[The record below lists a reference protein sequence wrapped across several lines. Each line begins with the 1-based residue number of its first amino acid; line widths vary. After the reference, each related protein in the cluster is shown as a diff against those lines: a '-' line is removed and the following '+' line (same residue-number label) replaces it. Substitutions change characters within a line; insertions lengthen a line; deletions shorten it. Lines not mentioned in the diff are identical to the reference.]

1 MSEQE
6 VNHLLGLFQRLAGD
20 MENYAYFYAKSEEGK
35 MLKVEGKKLK
45 DESNKSETKADGRME
60 EPAEEEME
68 AWREMHDVPSP
79 DHVPFWKVLEE
90 NGVDYDSDQS
100 RGV

>member
-1 MSEQE
+1 
-6 VNHLLGLFQRLAGD
+6 
-20 MENYAYFYAKSEEGK
+20 

-45 DESNKSETKADGRME
+45 EESNKSETKVDGTME
-60 EPAEEEME
+60 EERPYREPTEEEME

-79 DHVPFWKVLEE
+79 EQVPFWKVLEE

>member
-1 MSEQE
+1 
-6 VNHLLGLFQRLAGD
+6 
-20 MENYAYFYAKSEEGK
+20 

-45 DESNKSETKADGRME
+45 EESNKSEITKADGRME
-60 EPAEEEME
+60 ERTEEME

-79 DHVPFWKVLEE
+79 EHVPFCKVLEE